1 MKRTVTL
8 LASFFII
15 VSVIAEDI
23 DYGLKFKSY
32 EVLAKDRTGLTLENG
47 ETIESSMD
55 FTINFDLQIR
65 KETLFGSIL
74 RILSESGNSI
84 IMNLGVNEKAEP
96 VPVMLINKKIYQFK
110 DKFEFDKWTNVS
122 VTISNTN
129 HAITFKYDNHIQTF
143 SNTKSDW
150 NNLRICFGVSN
161 IHDFTTEEVPPMNLK
176 DIKLLRG
183 SKLFRHWSLK
193 KHVENFC
200 YDEVKGV
207 AAIAHNPIWLIDKY
221 TEWNKKLSLNF
232 AYSNYTQYAYDN
244 MNNIVYIVPNER
256 EIIAYNP
263 ENNETQKISVL
274 GGLVASKST
283 NQLVFDSQRNQLV
296 SYNLEDKFTS
306 TYSFETNRWSND
318 RLCGDETRFWHH
330 TADFW
335 PSESSIITFGGY
347 GLYLYK
353 NDLFKY
359 SIIKDEWIN
368 AELASIPKRYSAA
381 SLIVNDTLYIYSGE
395 GNEVGRQELPSKIYN
410 DLYAIDLKTNKI
422 ALKWKSKP
430 NNWGLPC
437 GNMVYSASE
446 GCFYVLLADKNSSSL
461 IKILKEKPTAELLMT
476 NTMQEQEAD
485 FNFHTLM
492 KPAHINKL
500 YALYCRDYK
509 SGGSKIDIY
518 ETYYF
523 PFSKLNAVQII
534 PQKINYL
541 LVVFLGLLFPIIFI
555 LGIIF
560 WKKRPRGLGVKTKN
574 NHLLD
579 EKHSFEDVAL
589 EEEAPEKHYYD
600 RSAKSISLLGSFNVR
615 DRNGNDI
622 TNQFAP
628 VLKTIL
634 LLIILNNSKDGKSL
648 NNNMVDSLLWPD
660 KDKKSTRNNR
670 NVSINRLNN
679 VLAKVGDIR
688 IYSDGNF
695 WKFEINDDTFCDYIA
710 VSSFMKLAVKELVA
724 DKETTAK
731 LLEILSFGQL
741 LPFTQQEWI
750 DSFKA
755 TYSNFSLDI
764 LSLLLEKEEIRKNI
778 RQKLKIAEII
788 LLFDSINENALYI
801 KCSVLYALGKKG
813 LAKFTY
819 DNFCKEYEALLGEKY
834 KIPFGSIIE
843 EV

>member
-1 MKRTVTL
+1 MKRIFTL
-8 LASFFII
+8 LISFFII
-15 VSVIAEDI
+15 SLIIAEDI

-32 EVLAKDRTGLTLENG
+32 RVLAKDRTGLTLENG
-47 ETIESSMD
+47 ETIEGSKD
-55 FTINFDLQIR
+55 FTVSFDLQIR
-65 KETLFGSIL
+65 NETLFGSIL
-74 RILSESGNSI
+74 RVISESGNSI
-84 IMNLGVNEKAEP
+84 IMNLGVNQFGEP
-96 VPVMLINKKIYQFK
+96 VPVMLINKKIYQIK
-110 DKFEFDKWTNVS
+110 DKFEFDKWANIS
-122 VTISNTN
+122 ITISNTDQT
-129 HAITFKYDNHIQTF
+129 ITFKYNNFIQTF
-143 SNTKSDW
+143 SDTKDDW
-150 NNLRICFGVSN
+150 NDLRICFGVSDVRN
-161 IHDFTTEEVPPMNLK
+161 FNTEEVPPMSLK
-176 DIKLLRG
+176 DIKLLHG
-183 SKLFRHWSLK
+183 SKLFRHWKLK
-193 KHVENFC
+193 KHVEDFC
-200 YDEVKGV
+200 YDEVKGAV
-207 AAIAHNPIWLIDKY
+207 AIAHNPSWMIDKY

-232 AYSNYTQYAYDN
+232 NYSNYTQYAYDDR
-244 MNNIVYIVPNER
+244 NNIVYIVPNEK

-263 ENNETQKISVL
+263 ETNVTTKIPVL

-283 NQLVFDSQRNQLV
+283 NQLVFDPQRNQLV

-306 TYSFETNRWSND
+306 TYSFETNKWSND

-335 PSESSIITFGGY
+335 PAESSIITFGGY

-353 NDLFKY
+353 NDMFKY
-359 SIIKDEWIN
+359 SITKDEWVSDEIS
-368 AELASIPKRYSAA
+368 SIPKRYSAA

-395 GNEVGRQELPSKIYN
+395 GNEVGRQELPSRIYN
-410 DLYAIDLKTNKI
+410 DLYAIDLKTNTI
-422 ALKWKSKP
+422 TLKWKLNA
-430 NNWGLPC
+430 NNLGLPC
-437 GNMVYSASE
+437 GNMVYSASDK
-446 GCFYVLLADKNSSSL
+446 CFYVLLSDKNSSSL
-461 IKILKEKPTAELLMT
+461 VKILKEEPTVELLMT
-476 NTMQEQEAD
+476 NTMQVQEAD
-485 FNFHTLM
+485 FNFHTLLRP
-492 KPAHINKL
+492 KKNNKL

-518 ETYYF
+518 ETYYP
-523 PFSKLNAVQII
+523 PFSKQNAVQAI
-534 PQKINYL
+534 PHKINY
-541 LVVFLGLLFPIIFI
+541 VFAVILGVLFPVIFI

-560 WKKRPRGLGVKTKN
+560 WRKKRGVETVKPKN
-574 NHLLD
+574 IHLQD
-579 EKHSFEDVAL
+579 EKHSFDEISL
-589 EEEAPEKHYYD
+589 EQEIPEKQYYD
-600 RSAKSISLLGSFNVR
+600 RSAKSISLLGAFNVR

-634 LLIILNNSKDGKSL
+634 LLIILNNSQDGKSL

-679 VLAKVGDIR
+679 VLAKVGNIR

-695 WKFEINDDTFCDYIA
+695 WKFEINDDTFCDYITA
-710 VSSFMKLAVKELVA
+710 SGFMKMAVKEIVA
-724 DKETTAK
+724 DKEHTAQ

-778 RQKLKIAEII
+778 RQKLRIAEVI
-788 LLFDSINENALYI
+788 LLFDSINENALHI

-834 KIPFGSIIE
+834 KVPFGSIIE